1 MNAFFSFDLLIVKIR
16 ECKQQLRT
24 MKYYKQIQD
33 IAHFKSGLYM

>member
-1 MNAFFSFDLLIVKIR
+1 
-16 ECKQQLRT
+16 